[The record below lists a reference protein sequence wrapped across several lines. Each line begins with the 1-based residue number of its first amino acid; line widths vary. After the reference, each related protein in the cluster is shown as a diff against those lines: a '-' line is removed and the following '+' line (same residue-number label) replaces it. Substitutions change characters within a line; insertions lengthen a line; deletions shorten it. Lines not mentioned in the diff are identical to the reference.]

1 MKIFKYDDFIN
12 EAISVP
18 EVIKDFVKFLEESP
32 TIKFYPEDEDDK
44 VREGW
49 ITKEHKLYS
58 LPGIKKYFKD
68 KYGDDYTSLSVDN
81 AIMYDPN
88 IRKLKKML
96 SDKGM
101 TLQTTSVKGQHGD
114 KSWFYSVGLEDSEI
128 KSIKDKY
135 EKEFASRYEKYTQRK
150 SSAKKKVEPK
160 SKRGKKATKVSEA
173 LDLLIEGL
181 FSIR

>member
-58 LPGIKKYFKD
+58 LPGIKRYFKD
-68 KYGDDYTSLSVDN
+68 KYGDDHT
-81 AIMYDPN
+81 
-88 IRKLKKML
+88 
-96 SDKGM
+96 
-101 TLQTTSVKGQHGD
+101 
-114 KSWFYSVGLEDSEI
+114 
-128 KSIKDKY
+128 
-135 EKEFASRYEKYTQRK
+135 
-150 SSAKKKVEPK
+150 
-160 SKRGKKATKVSEA
+160 
-173 LDLLIEGL
+173 
-181 FSIR
+181 